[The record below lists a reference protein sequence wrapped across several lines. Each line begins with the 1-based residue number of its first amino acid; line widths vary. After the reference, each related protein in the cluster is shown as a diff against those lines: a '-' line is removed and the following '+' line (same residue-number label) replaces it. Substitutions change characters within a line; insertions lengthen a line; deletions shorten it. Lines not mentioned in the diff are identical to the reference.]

1 MCGCRPSLSSLA
13 LSFCLSPTYSLF
25 PFPSISRS
33 PLPVYISVEAF
44 SYGGQPPPVVVC
56 HPGWG
61 QTEMDEVIGS
71 QSGSCSLGH
80 TIAPKQLHRKTNTK
94 AFLLGR
100 LLAVFWLFP
109 SICCIINR
117 TLLSARALC
126 LCCHTTVQHP
136 SLLPATSGG
145 RGTAPHSRDP
155 LKVSGHL

>member
-1 MCGCRPSLSSLA
+1 MWVPPISLLSRSFFLSLSYIFSLSLPLH
-13 LSFCLSPTYSLF
+13 LSLSTTRLYLC
-25 PFPSISRS
+25 
-33 PLPVYISVEAF
+33 
-44 SYGGQPPPVVVC
+44 GGFLLWRTTPPVVVC